1 MSFSFN
7 SPSRSASFSDTE
19 VAAIQGWDMDDR
31 RNLCLTIWVD
41 SQNMQIAMCPVRI
54 AKKAIYMQPIPV
66 TKCTEVQENFEGL
79 RSAFAKYKCTVVFA
93 TMSFAGPVSQDHVV
107 VTNWQCEAR
116 ERVIHFTQLPFDIF
130 PLDRRRFMND
140 LEAASYGIIAR
151 FLSGS
156 LQSIFD
162 PVWENETTKEPLN
175 LTGSSLVLSI
185 GSGFGT
191 SFICRED
198 SCDHNCVVSSEAGHG
213 QAVLCSESDPN
224 YQDEVDFIQFVSQKL
239 HGGSHQPEWEDL
251 CACRGLELAFQ
262 FLKKKK
268 RQVELEICPNY
279 DQIRQLALS
288 GEDSD
293 ALTAF
298 RIHYRFVLRAAQ
310 TLALGIQCQRIFLI
324 SKRQVKN
331 TQVIKMI
338 SDDLR
343 KSFEDHP
350 RAEWFKRIAVYMQ
363 KAESTFS
370 LSGGLFLSRVLAVAH
385 QRQSHLATS

>member
-1 MSFSFN
+1 MTLSFSH
-7 SPSRSASFSDTE
+7 SASFSDTDL
-19 VAAIQGWDMDDR
+19 VALKDWEEENR

-41 SQNMQIAMCPVRI
+41 SQNMQIAMCPVNAPKR
-54 AKKAIYMQPIPV
+54 AIYMQQIPV
-66 TKCTEVQENFEGL
+66 SKSTEVLANFESL
-79 RSAFAKYKCTVVFA
+79 RGAFAKYKCTVVFA

-140 LEAASYGIIAR
+140 LEAASYGIIAK
-151 FLSGS
+151 FLSS
-156 LQSIFD
+156 NLKSIFV
-162 PVWENETTKEPLN
+162 PVWENETTKEPVT

-213 QAVLCSESDPN
+213 QAVLCSEKDPQ
-224 YQDEVDFIQFVSQKL
+224 YQREVDFIQFVSQKL

-251 CACRGLELAFQ
+251 CACRGLELAYQ
-262 FLKKKK
+262 FLKIKG
-268 RQVELEICPNY
+268 RQVDLETWPNY
-279 DQIRQLALS
+279 DQIRQLAL
-288 GEDSD
+288 GNEDSD
-293 ALTAF
+293 ALDAF
-298 RIHYRFVLRAAQ
+298 KIHYRFVIRAAQ
-310 TLALGIQCQRIFLI
+310 TLALGIQCQRVFLI
-324 SKRQVKN
+324 SRRQVKN
-331 TQVIKMI
+331 ATIMQKI
-338 SDDLR
+338 SEDL
-343 KSFEDHP
+343 KNSFEDHP
-350 RAEWFKRIAVYMQ
+350 RAEWFKKIAVYMQ
-363 KAESTFS
+363 RVDSSFS

>member
-1 MSFSFN
+1 MSFSQYTN
-7 SPSRSASFSDTE
+7 SFSDTE
-19 VAAIQGWDMDDR
+19 IKALESWDQKER
-31 RNLCLTIWVD
+31 SNLCLTIWID
-41 SQNMQIAMCPVRI
+41 SQNMQVAMCPINMEKNTKR
-54 AKKAIYMQPIPV
+54 AIYEKPFPV
-66 TKCTEVQENFEGL
+66 SKYNEVSDRFNAL
-79 RSAFAKYKCTVVFA
+79 RRDFANYRCTVVFA

-151 FLSGS
+151 YLGNK
-156 LQSIFD
+156 LKDIFV
-162 PVWENETTKEPLN
+162 PVWENETTKEPIV

-213 QAVLCSESDPN
+213 QAVLCNPN
-224 YQDEVDFIQFVSQKL
+224 SPEYQDEFDFIQFVSQKL

-251 CACRGLELAFQ
+251 CACRGLELAYQ
-262 FLKKKK
+262 FLKVKKNI
-268 RQVELEICPNY
+268 ELQEVPNY
-279 DQIRQLALS
+279 DQIRLMAQS
-288 GEDSD
+288 NEDPD

-298 RIHYRFVLRAAQ
+298 KIHYKFVLRAAQ
-310 TLALGIQCQRIFLI
+310 TLALGIQCQRVFLI
-324 SKRQVKN
+324 SRRQVKN
-331 TQVIKMI
+331 ATIIKMI
-338 SDDLR
+338 SEDLR

-350 RAEWFKRIAVYMQ
+350 RSSWFKKIAVYMQ
-363 KAESTFS
+363 KSDSSFS
-370 LSGGLFLSRVLAVAH
+370 LSGGLFLSRILAIAH
-385 QRQSHLATS
+385 QKQSHIPTT

>member
-1 MSFSFN
+1 MALSFSH
-7 SPSRSASFSDTE
+7 SASFSDTDL
-19 VAAIQGWDMDDR
+19 AALKDWEEDNR

-41 SQNMQIAMCPVRI
+41 SQNMQIAMCPVNTPKR
-54 AKKAIYMQPIPV
+54 AIYMQPIPV
-66 TKCTEVQENFEGL
+66 SKSSEVLTNFDNL
-79 RSAFAKYKCTVVFA
+79 RGAFAKYKCTVVFA

-140 LEAASYGIIAR
+140 LEAASYGIIAKY
-151 FLSGS
+151 LSSS
-156 LQSIFD
+156 LKSIFI
-162 PVWENETTKEPLN
+162 PVWENETTKEPVT

-213 QAVLCSESDPN
+213 QAVLCSEKDPQ
-224 YQDEVDFIQFVSQKL
+224 YQREVDFIQFVSQKL

-251 CACRGLELAFQ
+251 CACRGLELAYQ
-262 FLKKKK
+262 FLKIKG
-268 RQVELEICPNY
+268 RQVDLETWPNY
-279 DQIRQLALS
+279 DQIRQLAL
-288 GEDSD
+288 GNEDSD
-293 ALTAF
+293 ALDAF
-298 RIHYRFVLRAAQ
+298 KIHYRFVIRAAQ
-310 TLALGIQCQRIFLI
+310 TLALGIQCQRVFLI
-324 SKRQVKN
+324 SRRQVKN
-331 TQVIKMI
+331 ATIMQKI
-338 SDDLR
+338 SEDL
-343 KSFEDHP
+343 KSSFEDHP
-350 RAEWFKRIAVYMQ
+350 RAEWFKKIAVYMQ
-363 KAESTFS
+363 RVDSSFS

>member
-1 MSFSFN
+1 MALSFSH
-7 SPSRSASFSDTE
+7 SASFSDTDL
-19 VAAIQGWDMDDR
+19 AALKDWEEDNR

-41 SQNMQIAMCPVRI
+41 SQNMQIAMCPVNTPKR
-54 AKKAIYMQPIPV
+54 AIYMQPIPV
-66 TKCTEVQENFEGL
+66 SKSSEVLTNFDNL
-79 RSAFAKYKCTVVFA
+79 RGAFAKYKCTVVFA

-140 LEAASYGIIAR
+140 LEAASYGIIAKY
-151 FLSGS
+151 LSSS
-156 LQSIFD
+156 LKSIFI
-162 PVWENETTKEPLN
+162 PVWENETTKEPVT

-213 QAVLCSESDPN
+213 QAVLCSEKDPQ
-224 YQDEVDFIQFVSQKL
+224 YQREVDFIQFVSQKL

-251 CACRGLELAFQ
+251 CACRGLELAYQ
-262 FLKKKK
+262 FLKIKG
-268 RQVELEICPNY
+268 RQVDLETWPNY
-279 DQIRQLALS
+279 DQIRQLAL
-288 GEDSD
+288 GNEDSD
-293 ALTAF
+293 ALDAF
-298 RIHYRFVLRAAQ
+298 KIHYRFVIRAAQ
-310 TLALGIQCQRIFLI
+310 TLALGIQCQRVFLI
-324 SKRQVKN
+324 SRRQVKN
-331 TQVIKMI
+331 ANIMQKI
-338 SDDLR
+338 SEDL
-343 KSFEDHP
+343 KSSFEDHP
-350 RAEWFKRIAVYMQ
+350 RAEWFKKIAVYMQ
-363 KAESTFS
+363 RVDSSFS

>member
-1 MSFSFN
+1 MAFSFSH
-7 SPSRSASFSDTE
+7 SASFSDTDL
-19 VAAIQGWDMDDR
+19 AALKDWEEENR

-41 SQNMQIAMCPVRI
+41 SQNMQIAMCPVNAPKR
-54 AKKAIYMQPIPV
+54 AIYMQPIPV
-66 TKCTEVQENFEGL
+66 SKSSEVLMNFENL
-79 RSAFAKYKCTVVFA
+79 RGAFAKYKCTVVFA

-140 LEAASYGIIAR
+140 LEAASYGIIAKY
-151 FLSGS
+151 LSS
-156 LQSIFD
+156 NLKSIFV
-162 PVWENETTKEPLN
+162 PVWENETTKEPVT

-213 QAVLCSESDPN
+213 QAVLCSEKDPQ
-224 YQDEVDFIQFVSQKL
+224 YQREVDFIQFVSQKL

-251 CACRGLELAFQ
+251 CACRGLELAYQ
-262 FLKKKK
+262 FLKIKG
-268 RQVELEICPNY
+268 RQVDLETWPNY
-279 DQIRQLALS
+279 DRIRQLAIS
-288 GEDSD
+288 NEDSD
-293 ALTAF
+293 ALDAF
-298 RIHYRFVLRAAQ
+298 KIHYRFVIRAAQ
-310 TLALGIQCQRIFLI
+310 TLALGIQCQRVFLI
-324 SKRQVKN
+324 SRRQVKN
-331 TQVIKMI
+331 GTIMQKI
-338 SDDLR
+338 SEDL
-343 KSFEDHP
+343 KSSFEDHP
-350 RAEWFKRIAVYMQ
+350 RADWFKKIAVYMQ
-363 KAESTFS
+363 RVDSSFS